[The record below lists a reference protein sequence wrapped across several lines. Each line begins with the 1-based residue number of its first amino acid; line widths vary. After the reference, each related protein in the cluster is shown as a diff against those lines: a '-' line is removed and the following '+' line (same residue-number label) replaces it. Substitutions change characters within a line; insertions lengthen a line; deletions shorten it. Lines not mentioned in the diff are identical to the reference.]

1 MMRRGKFGDFF
12 GLLGLKCPPGWH
24 SFFLILLWAILMA
37 ISVPHA
43 RGNDNDEAKNYLKV
57 GDILSDPQDRLEYY
71 TKAIELDPTLSDA
84 YHNRGYLYFSLGEY
98 ELALQDYERALEL
111 SPDMPWYLNSR
122 GVVYNAL
129 FEPDRSIVDL
139 SRAIELDGSI
149 DLFYINRGISHIM
162 LGEYRQA
169 EDDLQIG
176 IKKGYDRDYALLLL
190 YIARALCGDLTGAK
204 ETLRE
209 RAEELT
215 SDDWIN
221 PVIMLYGGA
230 MVGERVLS
238 CAKDE
243 EQEMEGKFYLGAWY
257 YFEGER
263 ELAKGYLRECLESE
277 IYDFVEY
284 TLANWMVVTLLG
296 VGEDGE

>member
-1 MMRRGKFGDFF
+1 MRRGKFGDFL
-12 GLLGLKCPPGWH
+12 GLLSLKGPPGWY
-24 SFFLILLWAILMA
+24 SFFLILLWAILMS

-43 RGNDNDEAKNYLKV
+43 WGNDNDEARNYLKV

-84 YHNRGYLYFSLGEY
+84 YHNRGYIYFSLGES
-98 ELALQDYERALEL
+98 ELDLQDYERALEL

-139 SRAIELDGSI
+139 SRAIELDASI
-149 DLFYINRGISHIM
+149 DLLYINRGISHIM

-190 YIARALCGDLTGAK
+190 YIARALSGDLTGAK
-204 ETLRE
+204 ETLGE

-221 PVIMLYGGA
+221 PVIMLYGGV
-230 MVGERVLS
+230 MDRERMLS
-238 CAKDE
+238 SARDE

-257 YFEGER
+257 YFGGER
-263 ELAKGYLRECLESE
+263 ELAEGYLRECLESE

-284 TLANWMVVTLLG
+284 TLANWMVSILLG
-296 VGEDGE
+296 VD